1 MSAPD
6 LFNNVLEVLAI
17 AIRKKRKEAGK
28 ERKQGKKRRIG
39 EREREREDKLEG
51 KKKVQQNFYSLFSHS
66 QHQSIVLIS
75 SFYCVS
81 I

>member
-17 AIRKKRKEAGK
+17 AIREQRKEAGK
-28 ERKQGKKRRIG
+28 EKNRG
-39 EREREREDKLEG
+39 EREREDKLEG

-75 SFYCVS
+75 SSYCVS